1 MACLISPLMGLCP
14 SSIPSPFHNIIVHI
28 PRHLIPKP
36 GRDLDEAA
44 LSRFSRRIHVPLPD
58 KTTRS
63 QLIQKALNG
72 VACDLT
78 QDQFLQLAEK
88 LTHYSGRDLVAV
100 CR

>member
-1 MACLISPLMGLCP
+1 M
-14 SSIPSPFHNIIVHI
+14 IVHTPQRFI
-28 PRHLIPKP
+28 PQP

-78 QDQFLQLAEK
+78 QEQFLQLAEK
-88 LTHYSGRDLVAV
+88 LAHYSGRDLVAV